1 MLKQWVMGVVLLAA
15 MAVLGTGMATA
26 AEQAPRIGK
35 DDVKARLGAAD
46 ISIIDVRAATDW
58 SESKLKIKGAVRE
71 DPGNVVKWASRYP
84 KDRALVLYCA

>member
-1 MLKQWVMGVVLLAA
+1 MMKQWVMGVVLLAA

-71 DPGNVVKWASRYP
+71 DPGNVVKWASGYP

>member
-1 MLKQWVMGVVLLAA
+1 MLKQWVMRVVLLAVMTA
-15 MAVLGTGMATA
+15 LGTVVAMA

-46 ISIIDVRAATDW
+46 TSIIDLRAASDW

-71 DPGNVVKWASRYP
+71 DPKNVDRWASRYP
-84 KDRALVLYCA
+84 KDRTLILYCA